1 MDGIHDMGGMDGFGP
16 VEAEPDEPV
25 FHEAW
30 EGRVLAMNRAI
41 GGTGAWNIDEG
52 RFGIER
58 LPPHVYLAASY
69 YQKWF
74 LRLERMVVER
84 GLVTAGEIAA
94 GHAAQPSKTLPRG
107 PFTTA
112 EVDRTLKRGGFE
124 RPSAAPAQF
133 QPGAHVR
140 ARNIHPKGHT
150 RLPRYVRGH
159 VGVVERV
166 HGAHVYPDSY
176 VAGLGDDPQWLYTVV
191 FDGRDLWGA
200 DAEPGVSVSVE
211 AFEPYLEPV

>member
-1 MDGIHDMGGMDGFGP
+1 MDGIHDMGGMDGFGR
-16 VEAEPDEPV
+16 VEAEANEPV
-25 FHEAW
+25 FHAPW

-41 GGTGAWNIDEG
+41 GGAGAWNIDEG

-74 LRLERMVVER
+74 LRLERMAIER
-84 GLVTAGEIAA
+84 GLVAPEEIAA
-94 GHAAQPSKTLPRG
+94 GHASKPGKTLPRG
-107 PFTTA
+107 PFTVA
-112 EVDRTLKRGGFE
+112 DVDRVMQRGSFE
-124 RPSAAPAQF
+124 RRAAAGALF
-133 QPGAHVR
+133 QLGDRVR

-159 VGVVERV
+159 TGVIERV
-166 HGAHVYPDSY
+166 HGAHVFPDSC

-191 FDGRDLWGA
+191 FDGRDLWGP
-200 DAEPGVSVSVE
+200 DAEPETSVSVE
-211 AFEPYLEPV
+211 AFEPYLEPA

>member
-1 MDGIHDMGGMDGFGP
+1 
-16 VEAEPDEPV
+16 
-25 FHEAW
+25 
-30 EGRVLAMNRAI
+30 
-41 GGTGAWNIDEG
+41 
-52 RFGIER
+52 
-58 LPPHVYLAASY
+58 
-69 YQKWF
+69 
-74 LRLERMVVER
+74 
-84 GLVTAGEIAA
+84 
-94 GHAAQPSKTLPRG
+94 
-107 PFTTA
+107 
-112 EVDRTLKRGGFE
+112 VDRTLKRGGFE